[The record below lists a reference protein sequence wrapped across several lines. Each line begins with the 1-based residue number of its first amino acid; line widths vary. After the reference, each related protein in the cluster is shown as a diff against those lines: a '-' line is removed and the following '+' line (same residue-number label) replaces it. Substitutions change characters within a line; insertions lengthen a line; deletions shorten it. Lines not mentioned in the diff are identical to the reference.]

1 LKKTLARPVDFRPI
15 EATDVRYLFAAYK
28 DGALASMGAAF
39 AQAGMSAA
47 EFKQAF
53 EAEVVERYAG
63 AWTLFAMTRK
73 GFIPVGCVLG
83 FYSHPDPR
91 LSPFMIVGDMLWFP
105 WASARNRLEAA
116 VNFFKVIRLTI
127 PMVEYA
133 DDRAKPF
140 FEVLARHGIVRR
152 VGTMLSVYPDRQT
165 AVFETTR
172 KE

>member
-1 LKKTLARPVDFRPI
+1 VDFRPI
-15 EATDVRYLFAAYK
+15 EAGDVRWTYAAYK
-28 DGALASMGAAF
+28 AGALASMGGPFTETA
-39 AQAGMSAA
+39 MSAA
-47 EFKQAF
+47 EFKSAF
-53 EAEVVERYAG
+53 EAEVTSRYAG
-63 AWTLFAMTRK
+63 AWTLFAMTAR

-105 WASARNRLEAA
+105 WSSARNRIEAA

-133 DDRAKPF
+133 DENARPF
-140 FEVLARHGIVRR
+140 FEMIARHGIVRR
-152 VGTMLSVYPDRQT
+152 VGTMFSVYPDKPT
-165 AVFETTR
+165 AVFETIR